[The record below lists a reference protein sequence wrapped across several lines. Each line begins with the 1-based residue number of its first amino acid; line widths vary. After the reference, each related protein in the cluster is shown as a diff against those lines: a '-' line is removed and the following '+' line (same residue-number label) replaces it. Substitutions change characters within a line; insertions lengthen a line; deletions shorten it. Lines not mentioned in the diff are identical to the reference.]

1 MCAARET
8 VLTRLT
14 KESTMRIRDVL
25 STKPGGVLTVEP
37 GTGLPDLL
45 AALAE
50 RGVGAA
56 VVVDAGAVVGM
67 VSERDV
73 VRHLHRRGA
82 DLLGDT
88 VGAIMTG
95 PVTTCGPDDEVD
107 GLAGVMTEKR
117 IRHVPVVEGEKL
129 TGIVSIGD
137 VVKTRLDEL
146 ETHREQLEAY
156 ING

>member
-1 MCAARET
+1 
-8 VLTRLT
+8 
-14 KESTMRIRDVL
+14 MRIRDVL
-25 STKPGGVLTVEP
+25 TSKPAGVLTVEP
-37 GTGLPDLL
+37 ATGLPDLL

-56 VVVDAGAVVGM
+56 VVVDGGAVVGM

-82 DLLGDT
+82 DLLDDT
-88 VGAIMTG
+88 VAAIMTG
-95 PVTTCGPDDEVD
+95 PVTTCRPDDEVD
-107 GLAGVMTEKR
+107 ALAGVMTQRR
-117 IRHVPVVEGEKL
+117 IRHIPVVDGGDL

-146 ETHREQLEAY
+146 EAHRQQLEAY
-156 ING
+156 ISG

>member
-1 MCAARET
+1 
-8 VLTRLT
+8 
-14 KESTMRIRDVL
+14 MRIRNVL
-25 STKPGGVLTVEP
+25 TSKPAGVLTVEP
-37 GTGLPDLL
+37 DTGLPDLL

-56 VVVDAGAVVGM
+56 VVVDGGAVVGM

-73 VRHLHRRGA
+73 VRHLHRRGT

-88 VGAIMTG
+88 VEAIMTG

-107 GLAGVMTEKR
+107 ALAGVMTEKR
-117 IRHVPVVEGEKL
+117 IRHIPVVEDGKL

-146 ETHREQLEAY
+146 EAHREQLEAY

>member
-1 MCAARET
+1 
-8 VLTRLT
+8 
-14 KESTMRIRDVL
+14 MRIRDVL
-25 STKPGGVLTVEP
+25 TRKPAGVLTVEP

-56 VVVDAGAVVGM
+56 VVVDDGGVVGWSRSATWCGTCTTAARTCSAES
-67 VSERDV
+67 VS
-73 VRHLHRRGA
+73 
-82 DLLGDT
+82 
-88 VGAIMTG
+88 AIMTG

-107 GLAGVMTEKR
+107 ALAGVMTQKR
-117 IRHVPVVEGEKL
+117 IRHVPVVEGRKL

-146 ETHREQLEAY
+146 EAHRDQLEAY